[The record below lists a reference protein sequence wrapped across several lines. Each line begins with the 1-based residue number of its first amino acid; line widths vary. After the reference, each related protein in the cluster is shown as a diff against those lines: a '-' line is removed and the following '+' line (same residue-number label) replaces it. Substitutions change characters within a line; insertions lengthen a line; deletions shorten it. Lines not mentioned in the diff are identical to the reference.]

1 MSALE
6 PNMRAVMACFVT
18 NLSAAVGGITWVLL
32 DYRHEK
38 KYSALGF
45 CVGAVSGLVA
55 ITPACGFV
63 GPASR

>member
-1 MSALE
+1 MQ
-6 PNMRAVMACFVT
+6 AVMACFVT
-18 NLSAAVGGITWVLL
+18 GLSAAVGGITWVLL

-45 CVGAVSGLVA
+45 CVGAVAGLVC

>member
-1 MSALE
+1 
-6 PNMRAVMACFVT
+6 MACFVT
-18 NLSAAVGGITWVLL
+18 SLSGAVGGITWVFL

-45 CVGAVSGLVA
+45 CIGAVAGLVCC
-55 ITPACGFV
+55 TPACGYI

>member
-1 MSALE
+1 
-6 PNMRAVMACFVT
+6 MRAVMACFVT
-18 NLSAAVGGITWVLL
+18 SLSGAVGGITWVFL

-45 CVGAVSGLVA
+45 CIGAVAGLVCC
-55 ITPACGFV
+55 TPACGYI